1 MTKNTSST
9 RYFSSEQERSVAKK
23 LNGSA
28 TSSSGSGH
36 FRKGDV
42 VCKDSSLL
50 VECKCVMSPKKSIS
64 IKKEWID
71 KNKEEA
77 FETRLF
83 NQAICINFDPGGE
96 NYFLINERLM
106 SFLTEKLEEENQ
118 N

>member
-23 LNGSA
+23 LNGYASP
-28 TSSSGSGH
+28 SSGSGN

-42 VCKDSSLL
+42 VCKNSSLL
-50 VECKCVMSPKKSIS
+50 IECKCVMSPKKSVS
-64 IKKEWID
+64 IKKDWID

-77 FETRLF
+77 FATGLF
-83 NQAICINFDPGGE
+83 NQAICIDFEPNGE

-106 SFLTEKLEEENQ
+106 EFLTEKLEEENK